1 MHSHRRNSL
10 RDSLTGDWA
19 LFLDQIS
26 VNYLSGFTGSNG
38 LLVVGPSE
46 NDDLLVTD
54 SRYQE
59 RVKSLESDMSVQ
71 ISSNLFDVLKKH
83 LPAKV
88 NLVVDPKNISLA
100 ENLLIEEF
108 IDQVELKVKN
118 NLLDEFRMIKDAAEI
133 ELISKACEI
142 TSQSLWYL
150 INDLR
155 PGMTERQIAK
165 LFWQNALDRGAD
177 DLAFETIVASGAN
190 GASPHHE
197 PTGRALARG
206 DMVTIDCGVKLAGYN
221 SDMTRTVF
229 IGSTNSWQ
237 EEIYQLTMQA
247 QQHAIAK
254 AQIGA
259 SAGSIDLAAREVIS
273 DGGFGQYFVHG
284 TGHGVG
290 LAVHEAPF
298 ITKGNNIELKE
309 NYCFTVEPGIYL
321 PGQGGVR
328 IEDTC
333 ILTVEGLQI
342 LTRGS
347 HEIVCVG

>member
-1 MHSHRRNSL
+1 MHNQRRNSL
-10 RDSLTGDWA
+10 RQSLNGDWA
-19 LFLDQIS
+19 LFTDQIS
-26 VNYLSGFTGSNG
+26 INYLAGFTGSNG
-38 LLVVGPSE
+38 LLALGPSE
-46 NDDLLVTD
+46 ADDLLVTD
-54 SRYQE
+54 GRYRE
-59 RVKSLESDMSVQ
+59 RVKPLESEIAVQ
-71 ISSNLFDVLKKH
+71 ISSNLFDNLKKH
-83 LPAKV
+83 LPGGIK
-88 NLVVDPKNISLA
+88 LVVDPRNISLA
-100 ENLLIEEF
+100 ENFLIEEF
-108 IDQVELKVKN
+108 IDQVDLKAQN
-118 NLLDEFRMIKDAAEI
+118 NLLNEIRMTKDATEI

-165 LFWQNALDRGAD
+165 LFWQSALDRGAD
-177 DLAFETIVASGAN
+177 DLAFATIVASGPN

-197 PTGRALARG
+197 PTGRVLERG
-206 DMVTIDCGVKLAGYN
+206 DMVTIDCGVKVAGYN

-247 QQHAIAK
+247 QQEAVAK
-254 AQIGA
+254 AQIGM
-259 SAGSIDLAAREVIS
+259 SAGSIDSIAREIIGN
-273 DGGFGQYFVHG
+273 GGFGEYFVHG

-290 LAVHEAPF
+290 LEIHEAPF
-298 ITKGNNIELKE
+298 ITKGNHTELKE

-333 ILTVEGLQI
+333 ILTVEGLKI